1 MHRTIAP
8 IKPIAFTFGQL
19 HTEEVTDPAVWL
31 AGTVAVA
38 FLIAAAA
45 PSVPSVLGA
54 ARSVPVP
61 ANGVRVLVVII
72 ALFCVGRARPGSAEV
87 PPPMV
92 RLADRA
98 PVSPPSVPES
108 ADGTYVVRPGDSLWC
123 IARRYLEAELGPSPS
138 SADIDRFWRRIYDHN
153 RDVIGADPDLILPG
167 QRFEIPRR

>member
-1 MHRTIAP
+1 MHSTITQINP
-8 IKPIAFTFGQL
+8 IDFTYGQL
-19 HTEEVTDPAVWL
+19 HTQDVSDPALWL
-31 AGTVAVA
+31 AGTVAFV

-61 ANGVRVLVVII
+61 VTGVRVLVVVI
-72 ALFCVGRARPGSAEV
+72 ALLSVGRARPGSAEV

-98 PVSPPSVPES
+98 PASPPSVPES
-108 ADGTYVVRPGDSLWC
+108 VADTYVVRPGDSLWR
-123 IARRYLEAELGPSPS
+123 IARRHLEAEVGTSPS
-138 SADIDRFWRRIYDHN
+138 SADVNRFWRRIYDHN

-167 QRFEIPRR
+167 QQFEIPRR

>member
-1 MHRTIAP
+1 MHPTITQINP
-8 IKPIAFTFGQL
+8 IDFTYGQL
-19 HTEEVTDPAVWL
+19 HTQDVTDPAVWL

-61 ANGVRVLVVII
+61 VTGVRVLVVVI
-72 ALFCVGRARPGSAEV
+72 ALFSVGRARPGSAEV

-98 PVSPPSVPES
+98 PASPPSVPES
-108 ADGTYVVRPGDSLWC
+108 AADTYVVRPGDSLWR
-123 IARRYLEAELGPSPS
+123 IARRQLEAELGTSPS
-138 SADIDRFWRRIYDHN
+138 SADINRFWRRIYDHN

-167 QRFEIPRR
+167 QQFEIPRR